1 LSSEIISVHEGEQIV
16 NLPVGLFL
24 VIFILG
30 FAVVGDMMMKRV
42 VKPFPFVHW
51 LGASLGALFPL
62 FICVTMIGFLKH
74 DASYVLVQIVL
85 IAGTIGAVVDLP
97 MLFSRRIPCKNP
109 LRRKTL
115 EALGLLALAW
125 ILLLLEAQF
134 LES

>member
-1 LSSEIISVHEGEQIV
+1 M

-24 VIFILG
+24 VIFIIG

-62 FICVTMIGFLKH
+62 VVGAAMIGFLKSN
-74 DASYVLVQIVL
+74 ASYVLVQLVL

-97 MLFSRRIPCKNP
+97 LLISRRIPCKNP